1 MAPRCAVV
9 SALLPLLAAAGQV
22 DPRYAKEITV
32 YHVHAANV
40 SNIPMNM
47 DTGDAPGDLFFEL
60 DQFLLPL
67 QCADPSYFYD
77 KFECQNPEHLSKGL
91 VATEVHLEV
100 DSRYTNYSGCNFCT
114 GTDPFTRKP
123 CEAGTYVCDCMNFLN
138 PKGCDRRFVGMETV
152 VHEFVHDVTEECK
165 DTLEEVCGHVRYS
178 KWCNLCL
185 ARHQHILNK
194 STCSAD
200 AKSYCPGIG
209 FPLCTSDSKNYDCW
223 HMNLGRKTKG
233 LWFSTFREGYCDDES
248 PDAFC
253 SWKVLSSKT
262 IQEECVKTRLR
273 DTVEEEGAEC
283 FEACGTRNQSSPCW
297 VGCFFTT
304 VLGPQSHNSTNVTGM
319 ALEKLTDAWS
329 SSFQVCPEVEEETSL
344 VV

>member
-1 MAPRCAVV
+1 M
-9 SALLPLLAAAGQV
+9 
-22 DPRYAKEITV
+22 
-32 YHVHAANV
+32 
-40 SNIPMNM
+40 
-47 DTGDAPGDLFFEL
+47 
-60 DQFLLPL
+60 
-67 QCADPSYFYD
+67 
-77 KFECQNPEHLSKGL
+77 
-91 VATEVHLEV
+91 
-100 DSRYTNYSGCNFCT
+100 
-114 GTDPFTRKP
+114 
-123 CEAGTYVCDCMNFLN
+123 
-138 PKGCDRRFVGMETV
+138 
-152 VHEFVHDVTEECK
+152 
-165 DTLEEVCGHVRYS
+165 RYS